1 MGLKVHC
8 SSSSPRFYIK
18 QLIVGYYSQLAKKNS
33 KQNKDCTNRVRKC
46 VFDSLTM
53 ASEQVRRENVAD
65 QRNTELEK
73 VVVPKMRTHFE
84 SLAEKAKSPQ
94 GSPGS
99 AGSAEKVHQ
108 YETLPVEVGETK
120 DGEGKKW
127 GREREGERRQVP
139 SLEEIS
145 ELRGTAQQ
153 NSMEA
158 IRAAEERYEKAKE
171 SGASALQKT
180 KESAVQGKDNALHGI
195 QTGSQYIADKSG
207 ALKDTAVGKGLQAK
221 DYTAQKAV
229 EAKDSILSKG
239 GALKDTAVEKGQQA
253 KDYSAK
259 KTVETKDVIASTG
272 QSAAGYAVDKA
283 KAAKDT
289 TVDTTQNVASY
300 VGDRAAAAKYA
311 TVESG
316 KGAAGYAG
324 KVATEAKDQ
333 AVVTGWGAT
342 HYTLEKVAEA
352 TKAVAGVTSSVAG
365 YTGEKTVAAKDKVSG
380 AGQTVMD
387 YAGEKLAAAK
397 DAVIDG
403 HEKAVEYAGTKKAEA
418 QKDLEAKRASYER
431 GERGETFETRAERD
445 EPTDKSFSGG
455 AEDEQM
461 PRPGSGGVFQ
471 AIGETL
477 MEIGQTTKD
486 LLVGQY
492 PIRVLEQKDRGS
504 KDREDEPYHRGT
516 GEGI

>member
-1 MGLKVHC
+1 
-8 SSSSPRFYIK
+8 
-18 QLIVGYYSQLAKKNS
+18 
-33 KQNKDCTNRVRKC
+33 
-46 VFDSLTM
+46 M
-53 ASEQVRRENVAD
+53 ASEQARRENVAD
-65 QRNTELEK
+65 QRNTKVEK
-73 VVVPKMRTHFE
+73 VVVPKMRTHYE

-99 AGSAEKVHQ
+99 AGSAEKVHH

-120 DGEGKKW
+120 DEQGKKW
-127 GREREGERRQVP
+127 GGERRQGP

-171 SGASALQKT
+171 SCASALQKT
-180 KESAVQGKDNALHGI
+180 GESAGRGKDNVLQGI

-207 ALKDTAVGKGLQAK
+207 ALKDTAVGKGQQAK

-229 EAKDSILSKG
+229 EAKDSISSKG
-239 GALKDTAVEKGQQA
+239 EALKDTAVETGQQV
-253 KDYSAK
+253 KDFTAK
-259 KTVETKDVIASTG
+259 KTVETKDAIASTG
-272 QSAAGYAVDKA
+272 QSAAGYAADEA

-289 TVDTTQNVASY
+289 TVHTTTNVASY
-300 VGDRAAAAKYA
+300 VGDRAAAAKDA
-311 TVESG
+311 TVESV

-333 AVVTGWGAT
+333 AVATGWGAT
-342 HYTLEKVAEA
+342 HYTLEKAAEA

-365 YTGEKTVAAKDKVSG
+365 YTGEKTVAAKDKVAG
-380 AGQTVMD
+380 AGQTVVD

-397 DAVIDG
+397 DAVIAS
-403 HEKAVEYAGTKKAEA
+403 HEKAAEYAGTKKAEA
-418 QKDLEAKRASYER
+418 QKDLEAKKASYER
-431 GERGETFETRAERD
+431 GERGETFETRAKREA
-445 EPTDKSFSGG
+445 PTEKFFHGED
-455 AEDEQM
+455 EDEQM
-461 PRPGSGGVFQ
+461 PRTGSGGGGGVFQ

-504 KDREDEPYHRGT
+504 KDREDEPYRGT